1 MLHIKIIAKEKKM
14 EGLNV
19 SAVEKE
25 EVQTEENVL
34 AGAVGAFLFALVG
47 GVLWFALY
55 MCGFL
60 AGISGIIGVVC
71 AIKGYSVFGKNES
84 KKGIVISVLM
94 TIIVLALSWYL
105 CLGYDI
111 YDAYNMWYENGEIDY
126 TLSFF
131 ESVRVAPEFLAD
143 PEIGPAYFGDLAIG
157 LLLSVVGVG
166 SYLVKK
172 SKKK

>member
-1 MLHIKIIAKEKKM
+1 MEKI
-14 EGLNV
+14 NV
-19 SAVEKE
+19 NAVERE
-25 EVQTEENVL
+25 EIQVEENVL

-47 GVLWFALY
+47 GVLWFVLY

-71 AIKGYSVFGKNES
+71 AIKGYSVFGKAES
-84 KKGIVISVLM
+84 KKGIVVAVLM

-131 ESVRVAPEFLAD
+131 ESVRVAPEFLVD